1 MLERRA
7 FYSGHPALHLSGQL
21 TLFKFVPDEFVPS
34 FWLSYMDVVNAVN
47 AGAIN
52 CQKKKVAQKG
62 EIEVIK

>member
-1 MLERRA
+1 LERRA

-52 CQKKKVAQKG
+52 CQKKKVA
-62 EIEVIK
+62 